1 MQLRY
6 LFRLAIGTM
15 QKGKGQAQGS
25 VQDVCLTQYLPEERP
40 RFLTSW
46 TYSPKNLPKLLILHA
61 VNRNKVMVTGG
72 EIQLGGTKGT
82 FYGFSIINPLLRFL
96 VGFLG
101 VLFFFFLRWGEG
113 GGIILFKEMRHNI

>member
-1 MQLRY
+1 M
-6 LFRLAIGTM
+6 M
-15 QKGKGQAQGS
+15 QKGRGKAQGY

-46 TYSPKNLPKLLILHA
+46 TYSPKNLPKLFILCA
-61 VNRNKVMVTGG
+61 VNRNKVMVMGG

-82 FYGFSIINPLLRFL
+82 FYGFSIINPLL
-96 VGFLG
+96 G
-101 VLFFFFLRWGEG
+101 LFFG